1 VRSSAW
7 YGLWWS
13 LLSAATFSTSGSFS
27 AALTGAG
34 WSPGAEVLIRV
45 VVATAV
51 LAVPAAVS
59 LRGRWAALWRNRWLV
74 VAFGLLAIGV
84 PQACYFYALRT
95 LSVGVA
101 LLLEYMG
108 IILVVIF
115 VWARYGQRPRRLTV
129 LGSVIALGGLLLVL
143 DVFGGAHLDLVGVL
157 WGLGAAAGLA
167 SYFVLASHGDAQLP
181 PLAMA
186 SAGMA
191 AGAVVLAV
199 LGLARVMPL
208 HASYGTVH
216 FGHHTTSWLVP
227 VLGLSVIAGAVSYVT
242 GVIGT
247 RALGAR
253 LASFVGLMEVVFAV
267 LVAWLL
273 LGQLPTGVQLGGG
286 VLIIGG
292 VALVRAG
299 ETPPAAVPD
308 QPTGAELESQA
319 S

>member
-1 VRSSAW
+1 
-7 YGLWWS
+7 
-13 LLSAATFSTSGSFS
+13 
-27 AALTGAG
+27 
-34 WSPGAEVLIRV
+34 
-45 VVATAV
+45 
-51 LAVPAAVS
+51 
-59 LRGRWAALWRNRWLV
+59 
-74 VAFGLLAIGV
+74 
-84 PQACYFYALRT
+84 
-95 LSVGVA
+95 
-101 LLLEYMG
+101 
-108 IILVVIF
+108 
-115 VWARYGQRPRRLTV
+115 
-129 LGSVIALGGLLLVL
+129 
-143 DVFGGAHLDLVGVL
+143 
-157 WGLGAAAGLA
+157 
-167 SYFVLASHGDAQLP
+167 
-181 PLAMA
+181 
-186 SAGMA
+186 MA
-191 AGAVVLAV
+191 AGAIVLTV